1 MPVFFIVEKTTYLN
15 ELNPQIQEKFKCL
28 RDMFPGLNV
37 FEAKL
42 NLLHKVSLNKISA
55 TLELAKPCQNL
66 PLHSMISRG

>member
-1 MPVFFIVEKTTYLN
+1 
-15 ELNPQIQEKFKCL
+15 
-28 RDMFPGLNV
+28 MFPGLNV